1 MAIQLETVIEA
12 PIEQVFDVA
21 SNYRYTEKMNHIEDV
36 EIITDGP
43 VGLNTGI
50 KETRNIRGFKVE
62 NILKV
67 TEFEPNKRFT
77 IESQQ
82 HQLFLTYTYLFTEV
96 EKGTKVEFI
105 GKLKPSGIKNKLYKP
120 LITKM
125 IKKEDGEQL
134 EVMKQYIEEQNQ

>member
-21 SNYRYTEKMNHIEDV
+21 SNYRYTENMSHIEDIEV
-36 EIITDGP
+36 ITDGP

-67 TEFEPNKRFT
+67 TEYEPNKRFT
-77 IESQQ
+77 VESQQ
-82 HQLFLTYTYLFTEV
+82 HQLFVKYTYLFSEV
-96 EKGTKVEFI
+96 DHGTKVEFI

-120 LITKM
+120 FITKM
-125 IKKEDGEQL
+125 IKKEDGDQL
-134 EVMKQYIEEQNQ
+134 QAMKQYIEENAQ